1 MGKIYF
7 RTLAYN
13 AERTIR
19 RCVDSI
25 LNQTYRSEDV
35 VLYICDNGSTDG
47 TYDILKDY
55 AEKDSR
61 VVLFRNQ
68 KNHVWEGEEIRTF
81 KDMTV
86 SLKEDDYFCAL
97 DADDSY
103 ELNFLEEI
111 LPFLEENKLDIA
123 VCGSNYISVE
133 QNRLLGKRCV
143 ENDLLLLNCEEF
155 SERFEEYHAFMR
167 TVWGKVYNQ
176 RAAAA
181 LGFFDH
187 LPEERKRL
195 KNQLDYGCDTFLT
208 FSALR
213 EAERVG
219 FCKGVLHN
227 YYISSKSTSYQ
238 YSENRIYSDKILY
251 DDALEFL
258 KGKCGEV
265 IIKNHV
271 FIQMVYQ
278 NALKDTIRV
287 ILNSDAS
294 DEQKLHDVFDIFS
307 DERTLAAIT
316 LEQYADP
323 RYMFAEVRK
332 QLFDFAINFFKDN
345 IQYMPQEKFLELCY
359 AAELMSA
366 AVENAETWLF
376 FKKRRINYLVIKN
389 MFLEAREL
397 LDELLE

>member
-13 AERTIR
+13 AEKTIR

-35 VLYICDNGSTDG
+35 VLYVCDNGSTDG
-47 TYDILKDY
+47 TYDILKEY

-61 VVLFRNQ
+61 VVLFQNK
-68 KNHVWEGEEIRTF
+68 KNHVWEGEEIRPF

-111 LPFLEENKLDIA
+111 IPFLEENKLDIA
-123 VCGSNYISVE
+123 VCGSNYISAE
-133 QNRLLGKRCV
+133 KNSLLGKRCV
-143 ENDLLLLNCEEF
+143 ESNLFLLDGAAF
-155 SERFEEYHAFMR
+155 SDRFEEYHGFMR
-167 TVWGKVYNQ
+167 TVWGKVYNK
-176 RAAAA
+176 RAAEA
-181 LGFFDH
+181 LGFFEH

-213 EAERVG
+213 EAKRVG
-219 FCKGVLHN
+219 VYKGILHN
-227 YYISSKSTSYQ
+227 YYISSKSVSYQ
-238 YSENRIYSDKILY
+238 YSEKRIYSDKILY
-251 DDALEFL
+251 DDAMDFL
-258 KGKCGEV
+258 NKKCGQV
-265 IIKNHV
+265 TIKNQL

-278 NALKDTIRV
+278 NALNDTIRV
-287 ILNSDAS
+287 IVNSDATG
-294 DEQKLHDVFDIFS
+294 EQKLHDIFNIFS
-307 DERTLAAIT
+307 DERTLASIT
-316 LEQYADP
+316 LGQYAVP
-323 RYMFAEVRK
+323 NQGFLEVRK
-332 QLFDFAINFFKDN
+332 HLFDSAINFFKDN
-345 IQYMPQEKFLELCY
+345 IQYMPEEKFLELCY

-366 AVENAETWLF
+366 TVENAELWLF
-376 FKKRRINYLVIKN
+376 FKKRRINYLVIKD

-397 LDELLE
+397 IDELLE

>member
-7 RTLAYN
+7 RTSAYN
-13 AERTIR
+13 AEKTIR

-61 VVLFRNQ
+61 VVLFRNK
-68 KNHVWEGEEIRTF
+68 KNHVWEGEENRPF
-81 KDMTV
+81 MDMTV

-111 LPFLEENKLDIA
+111 IPFLEENNLDIA
-123 VCGSNYISVE
+123 VCGSNYISAE
-133 QNRLLGKRCV
+133 KNSLLGKRCF
-143 ENDLLLLNCEEF
+143 ENNLLLLNSAEF
-155 SERFEEYHAFMR
+155 SDRFEEYHAFMR
-167 TVWGKVYNQ
+167 TVWGKVYNK

-181 LGFFDH
+181 LGFFNH
-187 LPEERKRL
+187 LPEERRSL
-195 KNQLDYGCDTFLT
+195 KNQLDYGCDTFLA

-219 FCKGVLHN
+219 FYKGILHN

-251 DDALEFL
+251 DDALDFL
-258 KGKCGEV
+258 NKKCGQ
-265 IIKNHV
+265 ITMKNHIFV
-271 FIQMVYQ
+271 QMVYQ
-278 NALKDTIRV
+278 SALNDTIKV
-287 ILNSDAS
+287 IVNSDAS
-294 DEQKLHDVFDIFS
+294 GEQKLHDIFDIFS
-307 DERTLAAIT
+307 DERTLASIT
-316 LEQYADP
+316 LEQYAEANCV
-323 RYMFAEVRK
+323 FVGVRK
-332 QLFDFAINFFKDN
+332 HLFDFAINFFKDN

-366 AVENAETWLF
+366 TVENAELWLF
-376 FKKRRINYLVIKN
+376 FKKRRINYYVIKN
-389 MFLEAREL
+389 MFHEAREL